1 MRRLFMKKSK
11 EIIGLPVMSIE
22 DGIQIGSVQ
31 DLVINPKQK
40 NVEIL
45 LLDEKNTEAEML
57 KGCPY
62 LSIEAVGDY
71 AVTVKSLDRIIDVLN
86 VNSLKELTSNEI
98 YIYECKVITN
108 KGEFLG
114 NATEFSINLENGQI
128 EKIHY
133 QIDGGDENSVDIND
147 VITIGTELIV
157 IEQSAEKP
165 SEKTESKPSESTQ
178 PASEQTETAPQE
190 KAENTGIKTPATEPQ
205 KADLK
210 DESADISKGTQ
221 NLSSGTGSEAVK
233 EYEKMEEM
241 IQKESE
247 TTQPKS
253 STPPSKE
260 SAKPDAEAGKTLD
273 NKEEAKTTEKSPEK
287 TEKKQGKEPEDKLM
301 QQQKQ
306 YVLGKTLIRDIK
318 SDDGEVL
325 AHENEVIT
333 EEIFQKLYEAGSQKI
348 VEAMTYVK
356 D

>member
-1 MRRLFMKKSK
+1 MKKSK
-11 EIIGLPVMSIE
+11 EVIGLPVMSIE

-45 LLDEKNTEAEML
+45 LMDEKNTDAETL

-86 VNSLKELTSNEI
+86 VNSLKDLASNEI

-133 QIDGGDENSVDIND
+133 QIDGGDENSVDIKE
-147 VITIGTELIV
+147 VITIGKELIV
-157 IEQSAEKP
+157 IEQGAEKA

-178 PASEQTETAPQE
+178 QPAPEQPESAPQQ
-190 KAENTGIKTPATEPQ
+190 KVENTGVETPGTEVP
-205 KADLK
+205 KADVK
-210 DESADISKGTQ
+210 DESTDISKGSQ
-221 NLSSGTGSEAVK
+221 NISSGKGSEAVK

-247 TTQPKS
+247 TAQPKS
-253 STPPSKE
+253 STPPPKE
-260 SAKPDAEAGKTLD
+260 SAKPDAEKGKTLD
-273 NKEEAKTTEKSPEK
+273 NKEESKTTEKSAEI
-287 TEKKQGKEPEDKLM
+287 TEKKQSKEPEDKLM

-318 SDDGEVL
+318 SDDGTVL

-333 EEIFQKLYEAGSQKI
+333 EETFQKLYEAGSQKI

>member
-1 MRRLFMKKSK
+1 MKKSK
-11 EIIGLPVMSIE
+11 EVIGLPVMSIE

-45 LLDEKNTEAEML
+45 LMDEKNTDAETL

-86 VNSLKELTSNEI
+86 VNSLKDLASNEI

-133 QIDGGDENSVDIND
+133 QIDGGDENSVDIKE
-147 VITIGTELIV
+147 VITIGKELIV
-157 IEQSAEKP
+157 IEQGAEKA

-178 PASEQTETAPQE
+178 PAPEQPESAPQQ
-190 KAENTGIKTPATEPQ
+190 KVENTGVETPGTEVP
-205 KADLK
+205 KADVK
-210 DESADISKGTQ
+210 DESTDISKGSQ
-221 NLSSGTGSEAVK
+221 NISSGKGSEAVK

-241 IQKESE
+241 VQKESQA
-247 TTQPKS
+247 TQTKS
-253 STPPSKE
+253 PPHSK
-260 SAKPDAEAGKTLD
+260 SDAKPNEGKALD
-273 NKEEAKTTEKSPEK
+273 NKEETITTDKPSEKKEK
-287 TEKKQGKEPEDKLM
+287 TQSKEPEDKLM

-306 YVLGKTLIRDIK
+306 YVLGKTLLRDIK
-318 SDDGEVL
+318 SDDGEIL